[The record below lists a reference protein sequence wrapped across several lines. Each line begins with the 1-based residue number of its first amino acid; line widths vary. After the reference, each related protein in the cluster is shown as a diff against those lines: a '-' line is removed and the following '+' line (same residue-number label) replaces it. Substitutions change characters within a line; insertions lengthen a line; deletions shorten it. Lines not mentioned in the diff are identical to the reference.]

1 MRQNYNS
8 SLDKFT
14 YCLFVIKRDRNKVP
28 WKFWAVLERGKERIE
43 KVPGRNFSK
52 QREDRGNNNSNNSL
66 TTFSYYGRFYTT
78 GSIILTTDKA
88 SMAVFICKLY

>member
-1 MRQNYNS
+1 M
-8 SLDKFT
+8 L
-14 YCLFVIKRDRNKVP
+14 VIKPDGNKVP

-66 TTFSYYGRFYTT
+66 KTFLYYGRFYTR
-78 GSIILTTDKA
+78 GSIIYPNDG
-88 SMAVFICKLY
+88 

>member
-28 WKFWAVLERGKERIE
+28 WKFWAVLERGKERNANSKYPGETSQSKEEIE
-43 KVPGRNFSK
+43 VTTI
-52 QREDRGNNNSNNSL
+52 Q
-66 TTFSYYGRFYTT
+66 TTFLYNGRLYTR
-78 GSIILTTDKA
+78 GRIILTTDKA
-88 SMAVFICKLY
+88 SMAVFISV